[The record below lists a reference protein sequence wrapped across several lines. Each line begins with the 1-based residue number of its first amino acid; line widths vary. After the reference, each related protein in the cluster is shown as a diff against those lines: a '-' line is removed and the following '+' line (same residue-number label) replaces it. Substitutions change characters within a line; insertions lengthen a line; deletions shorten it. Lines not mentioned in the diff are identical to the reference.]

1 MEFFENNFDIKTIK
15 SFGEEWTKFNQ
26 SKMSLSESQKAFDEY
41 FSIFPW
47 HILPNESVGFDMGC
61 GSGRWAKFVA
71 PKVHQLHC
79 IDPSIAIGI
88 AKENLINFNNIIFH
102 QSTLENSG
110 IPQESMDFGY
120 SLGVLHHIPNTLSG
134 IQSCTKLLKKGAPLL
149 LYLYYAFENRPIWFR
164 TLWKLSDLARRVI
177 HYLPFRLKQVV
188 TDTIAIF
195 IYFPFARIS
204 KILEKIGFDV
214 SKIPLSYYRNHTFY
228 TLRTDSLDRFG
239 TPLENRFT
247 RDQIKD
253 MMEKSGL
260 TNIRFFDYQP
270 YWCALGIK
278 L

>member
-15 SFGEEWTKFNQ
+15 SFGEELTNFNQ

-61 GSGRWAKFVA
+61 GSGRWVKFVA

-79 IDPSIAIGI
+79 IYPSIAIDI

-110 IPQESMDFGY
+110 IPQDSMDFGY

-134 IQSCTKLLKKGAPLL
+134 IQSCTKLLKKGATLL

-164 TLWKLSDLARRVI
+164 TLWKLSDIARRVI

-188 TDTIAIF
+188 TDIIAIF

-253 MMEKSGL
+253 MMEKFGL

>member
-1 MEFFENNFDIKTIK
+1 MEFSENNFDIKTIK
-15 SFGEEWTKFNQ
+15 SFGKEWTKFNQ
-26 SKMSLSESQKAFDEY
+26 TKMSLLESQKAFDEY

-79 IDPSIAIGI
+79 IDPSIAIDI

-110 IPQESMDFGY
+110 IPQDSMDFGY

-134 IQSCTKLLKKGAPLL
+134 IQSCSKLLKKGAPLL

-164 TLWKLSDLARRVI
+164 TLWKLSDFARRVI
-177 HYLPFRLKQVV
+177 HHLPFRLKQVV
-188 TDTIAIF
+188 TDIIAIF

-204 KILEKIGFDV
+204 KFLEKLGFDV

-247 RDQIKD
+247 RVQIKD

-278 L
+278 S